1 MLGWHTQDMC
11 AATHPPTESPCQQA
25 AALIAEFAACDSFG
39 SCHACEP
46 ADVPQPF
53 RQLLDHQAHMT
64 VTMEAFHG
72 EAVSLEVLAVA
83 ENTPGPLHPFA
94 YSREILLRCGRVN
107 PELFP
112 QAQAGGVPSA
122 DWIVQY
128 GIVGIALERLP
139 QAVADAIRE
148 ASTPLGRIL
157 IEAGLHRRVHDVAL
171 VNIEPGPHLKQILTG
186 NPSAQMPSIYGR
198 VATIDVNGH
207 PVISLLE
214 VVAVPNNE
222 LAKSPPVG

>member
-1 MLGWHTQDMC
+1 
-11 AATHPPTESPCQQA
+11 
-25 AALIAEFAACDSFG
+25 
-39 SCHACEP
+39 
-46 ADVPQPF
+46 
-53 RQLLDHQAHMT
+53 MT

-128 GIVGIALERLP
+128 GIVGIALGRLP

-214 VVAVPNNE
+214 VVTVPSNE
-222 LAKSPPVG
+222 PAKSPPVG